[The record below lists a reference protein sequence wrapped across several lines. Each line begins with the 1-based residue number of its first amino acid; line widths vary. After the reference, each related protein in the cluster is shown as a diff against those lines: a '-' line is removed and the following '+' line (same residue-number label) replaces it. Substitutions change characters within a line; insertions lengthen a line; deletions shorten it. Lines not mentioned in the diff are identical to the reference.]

1 MRTLNTAIALQCT
14 YKKGTEGK
22 MDQIITTIENLLLE
36 EVSAIPIGKLFAA
49 ILIACIAGIL
59 VAIVY
64 RVTYGGV
71 LFNKQFL
78 LGLVLMSMI
87 TSTIILAISSNLVLS
102 LGMVGALS
110 IVRFRT
116 AIKEPMDTIFMF
128 WALAAGILVGAGF
141 FLIAILATL
150 IVGVLFILLNACG
163 RFVKP
168 SNSYYLVIRYDI
180 AAEEPLNIALK
191 NLPESKIKS
200 RRSTNGGQELVLEMR
215 LNAEQ
220 IKLLDHVRQIPL
232 VSELNLVSN
241 NSDIQL

>member
-1 MRTLNTAIALQCT
+1 M
-14 YKKGTEGK
+14 E
-22 MDQIITTIENLLLE
+22 QIVATIENLLLE
-36 EVSAIPIGKLFAA
+36 EISAISIGKLFSAV
-49 ILIACIAGIL
+49 LIACAAGVLI
-59 VAIVY
+59 AIVY
-64 RVTYGGV
+64 RATYGGV

-78 LGLVLMSMI
+78 LGLILMSMI

-150 IVGVLFILLNACG
+150 IVGALFILLNSCG
-163 RFVKP
+163 RFIKP
-168 SNSYYLVIRYDI
+168 SDSYYLVIRYDL
-180 AAEEPLNIALK
+180 AAEKAVRAALK
-191 NLPESKIKS
+191 NLPESRIKS
-200 RRSTNGGQELVLEMR
+200 RRSAGDGQELVLELR
-215 LNAEQ
+215 LSAEQ
-220 IKLLDHVRQIPL
+220 MKLLDPIRQIPA

-241 NSDIQL
+241 HSETQL

>member
-1 MRTLNTAIALQCT
+1 M
-14 YKKGTEGK
+14 E
-22 MDQIITTIENLLLE
+22 QIVATIENLLLE
-36 EVSAIPIGKLFAA
+36 EISAISIGKLFSAV
-49 ILIACIAGIL
+49 LIACAAGIL
-59 VAIVY
+59 IAIVY

-78 LGLVLMSMI
+78 LGLILMSMI

-150 IVGVLFILLNACG
+150 IVGALFILLNSCG
-163 RFVKP
+163 RFIKP
-168 SNSYYLVIRYDI
+168 SDSYYLVIRYDL
-180 AAEEPLNIALK
+180 AAEKAVRTAMK
-191 NLPESKIKS
+191 TLPESRIKS
-200 RRSTNGGQELVLEMR
+200 RRSAGDGQELVLELR
-215 LNAEQ
+215 LSAEQ
-220 IKLLDHVRQIPL
+220 MKLLDPIRQIPS

-241 NSDIQL
+241 HSETQL

>member
-1 MRTLNTAIALQCT
+1 
-14 YKKGTEGK
+14 
-22 MDQIITTIENLLLE
+22 MDQIFTTIENLLLE

-49 ILIACIAGIL
+49 ILIACATGIL
-59 VAIVY
+59 IAIVY

-78 LGLVLMSMI
+78 LGLVLMSMV

-141 FLIAILATL
+141 FLIAVLATMT
-150 IVGVLFILLNACG
+150 VGAIFILLNACG
-163 RFVKP
+163 HLIKP
-168 SNSYYLVIRYDI
+168 SDSYYLVVRYDAPAE
-180 AAEEPLNIALK
+180 AALNLALK
-191 NLPESKIKS
+191 KLPEPRVKS
-200 RRSTNGGQELVLEMR
+200 RRSTDGGQELVLELR
-215 LNAEQ
+215 LSAEQ
-220 IKLLDHVRQIPL
+220 MQLLEPIRQIPL
-232 VSELNLVSN
+232 VRELNLVSN
-241 NSDIQL
+241 HSDMQL